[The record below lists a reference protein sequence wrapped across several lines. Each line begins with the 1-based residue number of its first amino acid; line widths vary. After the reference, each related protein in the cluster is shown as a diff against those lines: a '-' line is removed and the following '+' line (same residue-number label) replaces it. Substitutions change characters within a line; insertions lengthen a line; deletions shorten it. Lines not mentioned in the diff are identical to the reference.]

1 MFGEQLNDRVINVA
15 NPESDNNNSSADGA
29 DGGSNDANKDEST
42 EPKSTSNTLW
52 PLNSDAANEDA
63 LEQNDAN
70 TIAKFNCKLYV
81 LETDKVNWAERG
93 YGIMKLIDSNDGQNC
108 KLSKYLD

>member
-1 MFGEQLNDRVINVA
+1 MA
-15 NPESDNNNSSADGA
+15 TESDNANSSGA
-29 DGGSNDANKDEST
+29 NVEAGASDANKDEST

-93 YGIMKLIDSNDGQNC
+93 YGIMKLIDSNDGHNC
-108 KLSKYLD
+108 KLSEFIFRGIYLSRLDCWIV